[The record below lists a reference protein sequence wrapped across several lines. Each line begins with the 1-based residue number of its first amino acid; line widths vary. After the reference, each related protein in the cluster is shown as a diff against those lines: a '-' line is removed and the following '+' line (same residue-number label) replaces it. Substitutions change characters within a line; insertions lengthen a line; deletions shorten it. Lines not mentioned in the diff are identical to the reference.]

1 MKELMKFLFKRQWLK
16 ILIIVFFTYVNVESQ
31 LNVLDLFPIIA
42 MHIKKGLFNI
52 PSDILFDV
60 TTAIILSII
69 ASIVISYLSIS
80 VASKFAYDLKE
91 KLFEILLNLKT
102 IEDLNRI
109 NYSGLMTRLIRGV
122 DTEQSFVLIIFRRVL
137 LIVVACICI
146 AINLYSISQWSSFAF
161 MVFVLIFAF
170 IFIFRLN
177 QLSNLYFKV
186 KKLYGKLN
194 ALFLDKISGLK
205 VIKLFSKEEH
215 SNNIFKNEADNAYE
229 KGFRFQY
236 KLNFSL
242 IWLITVDIILMAF
255 LFNVIYNYSTG
266 ASNIDN
272 VIFVSLYIVYLINHL
287 YSLAP
292 FVSIYPLSYTSA
304 VRIEEVLALEKISS
318 DYGNENNFDGIE
330 FKNVSLTLSDRQ
342 ILSDISFKIP
352 DKSKTLIVGPI
363 ASGKTSLVYS
373 MMGFHNI
380 DSGEI
385 LIDRNAKVSLTTN
398 KVFLFKDSVFENIA
412 LGDNNISRED
422 ALNACNDALFTKDLA
437 FEVNEN
443 GNNLTLDLKQRLT
456 IARAL
461 AHDYDLYIFDN
472 AFTSIDSAS
481 KKIIKENIE
490 RRLENKTVIYID
502 NDFEDNSYFD
512 NILVLD
518 NGKIISQ
525 GKHDELI
532 KTCDTYKKLFNE
544 SRGCN
549 DGTQVL

>member
-16 ILIIVFFTYVNVESQ
+16 ILVIIFFTYVNVEAQ
-31 LNVLDLFPIIA
+31 LNVLDVFPLIVIF
-42 MHIKKGLFNI
+42 IKGGVFNI
-52 PSDILFDV
+52 PSELLFMV
-60 TTAIILSII
+60 AISVILSII

-80 VASKFAYDLKE
+80 VASSFAYDLKE

-137 LIVVACICI
+137 LIVVASFCV
-146 AINLYSISQWSSFAF
+146 AVNLFTVSPSFSLF
-161 MVFVLIFAF
+161 FIVFVVIFSF

-205 VIKLFSKEEH
+205 VIKFSSKEEY
-215 SNNIFKNEADNAYE
+215 SNNIFKKEADNAYE

-236 KLNFSL
+236 KLNFSI
-242 IWLITVDIILMAF
+242 IWLIIVDIVLIVF
-255 LFNVIYNYSTG
+255 LFNCLYQFSTG
-266 ASNIDN
+266 TAD
-272 VIFVSLYIVYLINHL
+272 VDDTVFVSLYIVYLINHL
-287 YSLAP
+287 FSLSP

-304 VRIEEVLALEKISS
+304 VRIEEVLALENIPS
-318 DYGNENNFDGIE
+318 DYRKENDFDGIE
-330 FKNVSLTLSDRQ
+330 FKDVSLTLSNRQ

-352 DKSKTLIVGPI
+352 NKSKTLIVGPV
-363 ASGKTSLVYS
+363 ASGKTSLIYS
-373 MMGFHNI
+373 MMGFHNV

-385 LIDRNAKVSLTTN
+385 FIDKNTKVSLTTN

-412 LGDNNISRED
+412 LGDNHISRED
-422 ALNACNDALFTKDLA
+422 AIGACNDALFTKDLS

-443 GNNLTLDLKQRLT
+443 GNNLTHDFKQRLS

-461 AHDYDLYIFDN
+461 AHDYDLYVFDN

-481 KKIIKENIE
+481 KRIIKENIKK
-490 RRLENKTVIYID
+490 RLENKTVIFID

-512 NILVLD
+512 DILVLD
-518 NGKIISQ
+518 NGKIVSQ

-532 KTCDTYKKLFNE
+532 KTCDMYKKLFNE
-544 SRGCN
+544 SVGCN
-549 DGTQVL
+549 DGR

>member
-16 ILIIVFFTYVNVESQ
+16 ILVIIFFTYVNVEAQ
-31 LNVLDLFPIIA
+31 LNVLDVFPLIVIF
-42 MHIKKGLFNI
+42 IKNGIFNI
-52 PSDILFDV
+52 PSELLFMV
-60 TTAIILSII
+60 AISVILSII

-80 VASKFAYDLKE
+80 VASSFAYDLKE

-137 LIVVACICI
+137 LIVVASFCV
-146 AINLYSISQWSSFAF
+146 AVNLFTVSPLFSLFFI
-161 MVFVLIFAF
+161 VFLVIFSF

-205 VIKLFSKEEH
+205 VIKFSSKEEY
-215 SNNIFKNEADNAYE
+215 SNNSFKKEADNAYE

-236 KLNFSL
+236 KLNFSI
-242 IWLITVDIILMAF
+242 IWLILVDIILIVF
-255 LFNVIYNYSTG
+255 LFNCLYQFSIGTTDVDDT
-266 ASNIDN
+266 
-272 VIFVSLYIVYLINHL
+272 VFVSLYIVYLINHL
-287 YSLAP
+287 FSLSP

-304 VRIEEVLALEKISS
+304 VRIEEVLALENISS
-318 DYGNENNFDGIE
+318 DYRKENDFDGIE
-330 FKNVSLTLSDRQ
+330 FKDVSLTLSNRK
-342 ILSDISFKIP
+342 ILSDISFRIP
-352 DKSKTLIVGPI
+352 NKSKTLIVGPV
-363 ASGKTSLVYS
+363 ASGKTSLIYS
-373 MMGFHNI
+373 MMGFHSV

-385 LIDRNAKVSLTTN
+385 FIDKNTKVSLTTN

-412 LGDNNISRED
+412 LGDNHISRED
-422 ALNACNDALFTKDLA
+422 AINACNDALFTKDLS

-443 GNNLTLDLKQRLT
+443 GNNLTYDFKQRLS

-461 AHDYDLYIFDN
+461 AHDYDLYVFDN

-481 KKIIKENIE
+481 KRIIKENIKK
-490 RRLENKTVIYID
+490 RLENKTVIFID
-502 NDFEDNSYFD
+502 NDFEDYSYFD

-518 NGKIISQ
+518 KGRIVSQ
-525 GKHDELI
+525 GSHDELI
-532 KTCDTYKKLFNE
+532 KTCDAYNILFSE
-544 SRGCN
+544 SMGCN
-549 DGTQVL
+549 DG

>member
-16 ILIIVFFTYVNVESQ
+16 ILIIVFFTYLNVEAQ
-31 LNVLDLFPIIA
+31 LTVLDLFPIIA
-42 MHIKKGLFNI
+42 LHIKKGLFNI
-52 PSDILFDV
+52 PSDLLFTV
-60 TTAIILSII
+60 GISIILSVI

-80 VASKFAYDLKE
+80 VASSFAYDLKE
-91 KLFEILLNLKT
+91 KLFDILLNLKT

-137 LIVVACICI
+137 VLVVAIFCI
-146 AINLYSISQWSSFAF
+146 AVNLYSISPQVSVYF
-161 MVFVLIFAF
+161 LIFVFIFSF

-194 ALFLDKISGLK
+194 ALFLDKISGLR
-205 VIKLFSKEEH
+205 VIKFSSKENH
-215 SNNIFKNEADNAYE
+215 SNNIFKKEADNEYE

-236 KLNFSL
+236 KLNFSI
-242 IWLITVDIILMAF
+242 IWLIAADIILIVF
-255 LFNVIYNYSTG
+255 LFICLYLFSTD
-266 ASNIDN
+266 AADIDE

-287 YSLAP
+287 FSLSP

-304 VRIEEVLALEKISS
+304 VRIEEVLALENIPS
-318 DYGNENNFDGIE
+318 DYRKENNFDGFE

-352 DKSKTLIVGPI
+352 NNSKTLIVGPI
-363 ASGKTSLVYS
+363 GSGKTSLVYS
-373 MMGFHNI
+373 LMGFHNV

-385 LIDRNAKVSLTTN
+385 FIDKNTKVSLTTN

-412 LGDNNISRED
+412 LGDDHISCED
-422 ALNACNDALFTKDLA
+422 AIDACNDALFTKDLS

-443 GNNLTLDLKQRLT
+443 GNNLTHDFKQRLA

-481 KKIIKENIE
+481 KRIIKDNIK
-490 RRLENKTVIYID
+490 RKLKNKTVIFIG
-502 NDFEDNSYFD
+502 NDFEDYSYFD

-525 GKHDELI
+525 GKHDEVI

-544 SRGCN
+544 SVGCN
-549 DGTQVL
+549 DGC